1 MALAIG
7 APFSDGGRSDD
18 DDDLGDKE
26 DKSKYEY
33 AQVYK
38 WYVWL
43 HPTWHKKTTMN
54 DLALSIDGLTL
65 AIRAPMTYANEK
77 STATGQVQVNE

>member
-26 DKSKYEY
+26 NKSKYEY
-33 AQVYK
+33 KNYKLLDQLSKSVCVYF
-38 WYVWL
+38 
-43 HPTWHKKTTMN
+43 
-54 DLALSIDGLTL
+54 
-65 AIRAPMTYANEK
+65 
-77 STATGQVQVNE
+77 